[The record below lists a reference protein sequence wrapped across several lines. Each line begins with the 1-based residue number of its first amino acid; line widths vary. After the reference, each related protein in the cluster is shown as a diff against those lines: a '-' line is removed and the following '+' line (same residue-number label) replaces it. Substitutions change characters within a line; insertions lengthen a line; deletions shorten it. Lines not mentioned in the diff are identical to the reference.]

1 MDKNQSSN
9 SSATLLGR
17 YNFGFYENSTQL
29 TGSHFK
35 DPVLVSAIVV
45 NGICVFS
52 FAALAIVSWWMK
64 GKRARGR
71 KVFAVFYGLL
81 VALFLL
87 VFLTLNPINYSFNCF
102 SEGMTSVVVYTGLVV
117 VGFEN
122 DWDVKINPGL
132 VDNIGPDRVENVIQ
146 QFDNVGKLFS

>member
-1 MDKNQSSN
+1 MDNNQSSN
-9 SSATLLGR
+9 SSATLLGG

-29 TGSHFK
+29 TGNHFK
-35 DPVLVSAIVV
+35 DAVLVSAIVV

-71 KVFAVFYGLL
+71 KVFAVLYGLL

-87 VFLTLNPINYSFNCF
+87 VILIISNQPFSGFGRLGLTYQCIWPHD
-102 SEGMTSVVVYTGLVV
+102 G
-117 VGFEN
+117 
-122 DWDVKINPGL
+122 
-132 VDNIGPDRVENVIQ
+132 R
-146 QFDNVGKLFS
+146 

>member
-1 MDKNQSSN
+1 MANNETGN
-9 SSATLLGR
+9 SSATLLGG

-45 NGICVFS
+45 NGMCVFS

-71 KVFAVFYGLL
+71 KVFAVLYGLV

-87 VFLTLNPINYSFNCF
+87 DFQILHPVYRSVLVSERIQLTSPPAHTVARWPMRLY
-102 SEGMTSVVVYTGLVV
+102 TSMDST
-117 VGFEN
+117 F
-122 DWDVKINPGL
+122 
-132 VDNIGPDRVENVIQ
+132 
-146 QFDNVGKLFS
+146 